1 MINRGSCY
9 FEHSSYIIPAT
20 MADVPTLKKR
30 LLGASALQ
38 AKAKQAR
45 IDVGATWEDAKK
57 DKPDLDFDKI
67 VLAYELLS
75 SKEEDLGYKM
85 DKLKEAIDQQGLD
98 EVAQKGLDVLSDIE
112 SMEDELDIDT
122 NILS

>member
-1 MINRGSCY
+1 
-9 FEHSSYIIPAT
+9 

-122 NILS
+122 NILA